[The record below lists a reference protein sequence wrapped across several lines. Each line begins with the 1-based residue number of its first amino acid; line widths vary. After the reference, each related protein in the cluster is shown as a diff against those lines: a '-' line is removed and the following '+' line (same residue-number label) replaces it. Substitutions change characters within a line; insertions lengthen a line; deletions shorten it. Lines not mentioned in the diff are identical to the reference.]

1 MDNFVTIAIMVVVG
15 AVIGGFTNFVAIR
28 MLFRPYNP
36 IYLFKKRLP
45 FTPGLI
51 PKRRE
56 ELAEQL
62 GKTVVEHLLTAESIQ
77 QKIITPSFRQEV
89 SHWLQEQVGQL
100 KDSHL
105 TVNDSLEKFG
115 MYDASTKVQK
125 GIASV
130 VTRKTEQWIDENK
143 RELLADVLPAQL
155 VDVVDEKIPYVSEL
169 ILQKGKDFFASQ
181 EGRIQVENIIEGFFE
196 DRGRLWSMV
205 QMFMG
210 NEKLTDKF
218 LPEIQNFLDSDG
230 TQELVTELIRKEWNT
245 FKGQQVE
252 YAYNKWGIETII
264 VSLERELIPMLQI
277 EKYFDMPVSELA
289 HKYDTLI
296 NEKIIPKV
304 MDIFF
309 ERVFLQVEPLLKKLQ
324 IQEIIRD
331 QVNSFSLERLENLI
345 VDIAK
350 RELGMITFLG
360 AFLGGL
366 IGLVQGLF
374 LWFINM

>member
-1 MDNFVTIAIMVVVG
+1 MVVVG

-36 IYLFKKRLP
+36 IYLFNKKLP
-45 FTPGLI
+45 FTPGLV

-77 QKIITPSFRQEV
+77 QKIITPSFRQETLQ
-89 SHWLQEQVGQL
+89 WLQEQVGQL
-100 KDSHL
+100 KSSDL
-105 TVNDSLEKFG
+105 TVNESLEKFG
-115 MYDASTKVQK
+115 LFDARTKLQK

-130 VTRKTEQWIDENK
+130 VTRKTEEWIDVHKHEP
-143 RELLADVLPAQL
+143 LANVLPPKI
-155 VDVVDEKIPYVSEL
+155 VDVVDEKIPHISEL
-169 ILQKGKDFFASQ
+169 ILQKGKDFFASP
-181 EGRIQVENIIEGFFE
+181 EGRNQVENVIEGFFE
-196 DRGRLWSMV
+196 ERGRLWSMV

-210 NEKLTDKF
+210 NEKLTDKL
-218 LPEIQNFLDSDG
+218 LPEVQSFLDSDS
-230 TQELVTELIRKEWNT
+230 TQELVTELIRKEWNV
-245 FKGQQVE
+245 FKNQQVE

-264 VSLERELIPMLQI
+264 ISLERELIPMLQL
-277 EKYFDMPVSELA
+277 ENYFNLPVSELA
-289 HKYDTLI
+289 HKYDTII
-296 NEKIIPKV
+296 NEKMIPKV

-331 QVNSFSLERLENLI
+331 QINSFSLERLENLI

-350 RELGMITFLG
+350 KELGMITFLG

-374 LWFINM
+374 LWLINM

>member
-1 MDNFVTIAIMVVVG
+1 MNNLITILIMVVVG

-36 IYLFKKRLP
+36 IYLFNKKLP

-62 GKTVVEHLLTAESIQ
+62 GKMVVEHLLTAESIQ
-77 QKIITPSFRQEV
+77 QKIVTPSFRQE
-89 SHWLQEQVGQL
+89 SLHWLQEQVGQL
-100 KDSHL
+100 KQTDF
-105 TVNDSLEKFG
+105 TVDDSLKRFG

-125 GIASV
+125 GIAAV
-130 VTRKTEQWIDENK
+130 VTRKTEEWIANHKHEQ
-143 RELLADVLPAQL
+143 LANVLPAQMIG
-155 VDVVDEKIPYVSEL
+155 VIDEKIPYVSQL
-169 ILQKGKDFFASQ
+169 ILQKGKDFFASP
-181 EGRIQVENIIEGFFE
+181 EGRVQVENIIEGFFE

-230 TQELVTELIRKEWNT
+230 TQELVTELIRKEWNV
-245 FKGQQVE
+245 FKDQKVE

-264 VSLERELIPMLQI
+264 VSLERELIPMLQL
-277 EKYFDMPVSELA
+277 EKYFNMPVSELA

-350 RELGMITFLG
+350 KELGMITFLG

-374 LWFINM
+374 IWFINM

>member
-89 SHWLQEQVGQL
+89 THWMQGQVDQL

-105 TVNDSLEKFG
+105 TVNDSLERFG

-143 RELLADVLPAQL
+143 HELLADVLPAQL
-155 VDVVDEKIPYVSEL
+155 VEVVDEKIPYVSEL

-264 VSLERELIPMLQI
+264 VSLERELIPMLQL

>member
-1 MDNFVTIAIMVVVG
+1 MNNFITIAIMVVVG

-36 IYLFKKRLP
+36 IYLFNKRLP

-62 GKTVVEHLLTAESIQ
+62 GKMVVEHLLTAESIQ
-77 QKIITPSFRQEV
+77 QKIITPSFRLETTQ
-89 SHWLQEQVGQL
+89 WLQEQIGQL
-100 KDSHL
+100 KNSDL
-105 TVNDSLEKFG
+105 TVSDSLEKLG
-115 MYDASTKVQK
+115 VYDASVKTEKA
-125 GIASV
+125 IAALV
-130 VTRKTEQWIDENK
+130 ARKTEQWLSKNK
-143 RELLADVLPAQL
+143 HQLLADVLPAQL
-155 VDVVDEKIPYVSEL
+155 VDVVDEKIPQMSDL
-169 ILQKGKDFFASQ
+169 LLQKGKDFFASP

-196 DRGRLWSMV
+196 ERGRLWSML

-218 LPEIQNFLDSDG
+218 LPEIQNFLDTES
-230 TQELVTELIRKEWNT
+230 TQELVTELIRKEWNV

-264 VSLERELIPMLQI
+264 VSLERELIPMLQLD
-277 EKYFDMPVSELA
+277 KYFDMPVSELA

-350 RELGMITFLG
+350 KELGMITFLG

-374 LWFINM
+374 LWLINM

>member
-1 MDNFVTIAIMVVVG
+1 MVVVG

-36 IYLFKKRLP
+36 IYLFNKKLP

-77 QKIITPSFRQEV
+77 KKIVTPSFRQE
-89 SHWLQEQVGQL
+89 STRWLQEQVGQI
-100 KDSHL
+100 KNSDL
-105 TVNDSLEKFG
+105 TVNESLEKFG
-115 MYDASTKVQK
+115 LHDASTKVQK
-125 GIASV
+125 GIAFV
-130 VTRKTEQWIDENK
+130 VSRKTMEWIDVHKHEQLVN
-143 RELLADVLPAQL
+143 VLPPQI
-155 VDVVDEKIPYVSEL
+155 VDVVDEKIPHLSEL
-169 ILQKGKDFFASQ
+169 ILQKGKDFFSSP
-181 EGRIQVENIIEGFFE
+181 EGRNQVENIIEGFFE
-196 DRGRLWSMV
+196 ERGRLWSMI

-210 NEKLTDKF
+210 NEKLTDKL
-218 LPEIQNFLDSDG
+218 LPEIQSFLDSDG
-230 TQELVTELIRKEWNT
+230 TQELVTELIKKEWNV
-245 FKGQQVE
+245 FKSQQVE
-252 YAYNKWGIETII
+252 YAYDKWGIETII
-264 VSLERELIPMLQI
+264 ISLERELIPMLQL
-277 EKYFDMPVSELA
+277 EKYFKMPVSELA
-289 HKYDTLI
+289 QKYDTLI
-296 NEKIIPKV
+296 NEKMIPKV

-331 QVNSFSLERLENLI
+331 QINTFSLEKLENLI

-350 RELGMITFLG
+350 KELGMITFLG

-374 LWFINM
+374 LWLINM

>member
-1 MDNFVTIAIMVVVG
+1 MNNFITILIMVVVG

-36 IYLFKKRLP
+36 IYLFNKKLP
-45 FTPGLI
+45 FTPGLV

-77 QKIITPSFRQEV
+77 KKIITPSFREETLQ
-89 SHWLQEQVGQL
+89 WLQEQVGQL
-100 KDSHL
+100 KNSDL
-105 TVNDSLEKFG
+105 TVNESLEKFG
-115 MYDASTKVQK
+115 LFDARTKLQK

-130 VTRKTEQWIDENK
+130 VTRKTEEWIDVHKHEP
-143 RELLADVLPAQL
+143 LANVLPQKI
-155 VDVVDEKIPYVSEL
+155 VDVVDEKIPHISEL
-169 ILQKGKDFFASQ
+169 ILQKGKDFFASP
-181 EGRIQVENIIEGFFE
+181 EGRNQVENIIEGFFE
-196 DRGRLWSMV
+196 ERGRLWSMV

-210 NEKLTDKF
+210 NEKLTDKL
-218 LPEIQNFLDSDG
+218 LPEVQSFLDSDS
-230 TQELVTELIRKEWNT
+230 TQELVTELIRKEWNV
-245 FKGQQVE
+245 FKNQQVE

-264 VSLERELIPMLQI
+264 ISLERELIPLLQL
-277 EKYFDMPVSELA
+277 ENYFNMPVSKLA
-289 HKYDTLI
+289 YKYDTII
-296 NEKIIPKV
+296 NEKMIPKV

-331 QVNSFSLERLENLI
+331 QINSFSLERLENLI

-350 RELGMITFLG
+350 KELGMITFLG

-374 LWFINM
+374 LWLINM

>member
-1 MDNFVTIAIMVVVG
+1 MNNFVTIAIMVAVG

-36 IYLFKKRLP
+36 IYLFNKRLP

-62 GKTVVEHLLTAESIQ
+62 GKMVVEHLLTAESIQ
-77 QKIITPSFRQEV
+77 QKIITPSFRLETTQ
-89 SHWLQEQVGQL
+89 WLQEQIGQL
-100 KDSHL
+100 KYSEL
-105 TVNDSLEKFG
+105 TVSDSLEKFG
-115 MYDASTKVQK
+115 LYDASAKTEKA
-125 GIASV
+125 IATLV
-130 VTRKTEQWIDENK
+130 ARKTEQWMAENK
-143 RELLADVLPAQL
+143 HELLADVLPAQL
-155 VDVVDEKIPYVSEL
+155 LGVIDEKIPQMSDL
-169 ILQKGKDFFASQ
+169 LLQKGKDFFASQ

-196 DRGRLWSMV
+196 ERGRLWSMV

-218 LPEIQNFLDSDG
+218 LPEIQNFLDSES
-230 TQELVTELIRKEWNT
+230 TQELVTELIRKEWNV

-264 VSLERELIPMLQI
+264 VSLERELIPMLQLNR
-277 EKYFDMPVSELA
+277 YFDMPVSELA
-289 HKYDTLI
+289 HKYETLI

-309 ERVFLQVEPLLKKLQ
+309 ERLFLQVEPLLKKLQ

-350 RELGMITFLG
+350 KELGMITFLG

-374 LWFINM
+374 LWLINM